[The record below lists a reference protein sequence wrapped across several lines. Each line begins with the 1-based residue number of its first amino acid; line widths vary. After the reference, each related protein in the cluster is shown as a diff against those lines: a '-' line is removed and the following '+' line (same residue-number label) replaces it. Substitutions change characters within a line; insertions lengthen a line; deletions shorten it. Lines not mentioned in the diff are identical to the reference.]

1 MKKLFKNLI
10 VIFAVSAAVASCQY
24 KFMVEPI
31 PPPPP
36 PGDTTS
42 FSLEVVPIWTEAGC
56 TSCHPSLS
64 LPDLSADNAY
74 ASITGLGL
82 VVAEDPEAS
91 LIYTKPLPDGGHY
104 KEYSS
109 AQALLV
115 QYWIDEGA
123 KNN

>member
-1 MKKLFKNLI
+1 
-10 VIFAVSAAVASCQY
+10 
-24 KFMVEPI
+24 MVEPI

-42 FSLEVVPIWTEAGC
+42 FSLEVVPIWAEVGC
-56 TSCHPSLS
+56 TSCHPSLNQ
-64 LPDLSADNAY
+64 PDLSADNAY
-74 ASITGLGL
+74 SSITGLGL
-82 VVAEDPEAS
+82 VVAEDPAGS
-91 LIYTKPLPDGGHY
+91 IIYTKPLPDGGHY
-104 KEYSS
+104 KEYSA